1 MTMALMTMAELA
13 LSIVTTLA
21 WWGCQTVACSARVRG
36 ARAAAAFADS
46 EKSAAADS
54 GARAQSACAAAD

>member
-13 LSIVTTLA
+13 LSIVRTLA
-21 WWGCQTVACSARVRG
+21 WRGCHTAACSVRVRG
-36 ARAAAAFADS
+36 ARAAAAVADS

-54 GARAQSACAAAD
+54 GARER